1 MEFIKAPIRMAAI
14 AATVVAAA
22 CGASNKA
29 PTQPGAA
36 SKVTLQPGSQQTP
49 FTGLYVTLI
58 SVSNESRCP
67 TGVTCVWQGDA
78 EVKLGV
84 SSDTLDLT
92 APISLH
98 TGIEPRQAEAR
109 GYVIR
114 LDSLKPYPNASSP
127 IPQSEYRAFVTVTRK

>member
-1 MEFIKAPIRMAAI
+1 MKLSGLTMM
-14 AATVVAAA
+14 VAVAGLAGA
-22 CGASNKA
+22 CAASNNA

-49 FTGLYVTLI
+49 FTGLYVSLI

-67 TGVTCVWQGDA
+67 TGVQCVWQGDA

-92 APISLH
+92 APITLH
-98 TGIEPRQAEAR
+98 TGIEPRSAEAR

-114 LDSLKPYPNASSP
+114 LDSLKPYPNSQTP
-127 IPQSEYRAFVTVTRK
+127 IAQGDYRAFVTVTRK